1 VVLID
6 LPEEFLIFLGNFIL
20 WNAEQLTAICQAY
33 IFELSRN
40 EWFKL
45 FIARRGNDVP

>member
-20 WNAEQLTAICQAY
+20 WNAEQLTVICQAD

-40 EWFKL
+40 EWSKL
-45 FIARRGNDVP
+45 FIAGRGNDVP